1 MFWNITIIYNGMV
14 LYTWI
19 VKDDWEVNM
28 KHLYAIIFCLSAMF
42 AVGSIEDC
50 GGACMG
56 NENYLL
62 AGASFVVMI
71 LSGIMTIK
79 NQYN

>member
-1 MFWNITIIYNGMV
+1 
-14 LYTWI
+14 
-19 VKDDWEVNM
+19 M

-62 AGASFVVMI
+62 AAASLVVMI

>member
-1 MFWNITIIYNGMV
+1 
-14 LYTWI
+14 
-19 VKDDWEVNM
+19 M
-28 KHLYAIIFCLSAMF
+28 KHLYAIIFFLSAIA

-62 AGASFVVMI
+62 AGTSFIVMI

-79 NQYN
+79 KQYN